1 MRNSFY
7 IPQVALLLE
16 VLPEVG
22 LEKCFALHGGTAINL
37 FVRDMP
43 RLSVDIDLT
52 YLGLENREESLR
64 NISQA
69 LERIKSKLER
79 AFPGIAIRH
88 LVDESKLIIR
98 KVSVEIKIEV
108 NQIKRACF
116 SEPILMSLCTRA
128 QEDFDSFCEIQVV
141 EIGHLFG
148 GKICAA
154 IDRQHPRDLFDV
166 SYMLR
171 NEGFTEVIKK
181 GFIFYLISSNRP
193 IGEMLFPKL
202 LDQRTAFENQFIG
215 MTEESFTYKEF
226 EQTRDRLLNVIHRS
240 LTSKD
245 KQFLMSIEEGKP
257 DWGLYSFEH
266 FPAVQWKLINI
277 QKLRNE
283 NPKKHQELCSQLKQQ
298 FCND

>member
-7 IPQVALLLE
+7 ISQVALLLK
-16 VLPEVG
+16 VLPEVA
-22 LEKCFALHGGTAINL
+22 LEKSFALHGGTAINL

-52 YLGLENREESLR
+52 YLLLGNREESLR

-69 LERIKSKLER
+69 LERIKYKLEK
-79 AFPGIAIRH
+79 AFPEIGIIH
-88 LVDESKLIIR
+88 LVKESKLIIR
-98 KVSVEIKIEV
+98 KSSVEIKIEV

-116 SEPILMSLCTRA
+116 VRPILMSLCTKA

-141 EIGHLFG
+141 EVGHLFG

-166 SYMLR
+166 SYMLKA
-171 NEGFTEVIKK
+171 EGFTEAIKK
-181 GFIFYLISSNRP
+181 GFIFYLISSSRP
-193 IGEMLFPKL
+193 VVEMLFPKFQ
-202 LDQRTAFENQFIG
+202 DHRTAFDNQFRG
-215 MTEESFTYKEF
+215 MTEEPFTYKEF
-226 EQTRDRLLNVIHRS
+226 EQTRHKLLKEIHSS
-240 LTSKD
+240 LTLKD

-257 DWGLYSFEH
+257 DWGLYNFEH

-277 QKLRNE
+277 QRLKNE
-283 NPKKHQELCSQLKQQ
+283 SPRKHQELCNRLKQH
-298 FCND
+298 FFEG